1 MHIGGFT
8 TYFHKLNPEYPAQP
22 YKAASVNS
30 AVHDFITAHDS
41 LVTHRHVDHKKNEA
55 HPILIGRLPS
65 NTSLQVTH
73 PPKHHFA
80 ILGFHSVNT
89 ADEMTFHIKMVSN
102 RFNDKMEL
110 VERKAQE
117 AVARLKTHQG
127 SHLTKTIRR
136 NVAMKY
142 RRMHEY

>member
-8 TYFHKLNPEYPAQP
+8 TYFHKLNPEYPVQP
-22 YKAASVNS
+22 STAASVNS
-30 AVHDFITAHDS
+30 TVHDFITAHDS
-41 LVTHRHVDHKKNEA
+41 LATHPHVDHKMKEV
-55 HPILIGRLPS
+55 HPILIGRLPCK
-65 NTSLQVTH
+65 TSFHDTH

-80 ILGFHSVNT
+80 ILGVHSVKT
-89 ADEMTFHIKMVSN
+89 ADETTFNIKMVSN